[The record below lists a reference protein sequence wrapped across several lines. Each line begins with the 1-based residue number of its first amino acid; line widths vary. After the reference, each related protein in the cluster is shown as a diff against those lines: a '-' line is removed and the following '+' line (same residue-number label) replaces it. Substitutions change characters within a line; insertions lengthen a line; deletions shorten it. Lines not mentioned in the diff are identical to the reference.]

1 MPVCSDSAYILIR
14 LMHLNPRIDRKDA
27 HPMDPL
33 RLSQLSPS
41 DIVIFGGTGD
51 LSARKILPALY
62 YRLRDGQLPED
73 SRVVVLGRKPMSR
86 EEYHA
91 VLRHNLEEFVNPE
104 DFSETDFSKLAAQVF
119 YCELDAR
126 EGTHYAGI
134 RTLLEHS
141 PRPVRVFYLA
151 TPADIFSVICGHLK
165 QEGLITPDTRVVLEK
180 PIGKDL
186 HSFCEINNAVL
197 QYLNEKQVYR
207 IDHYLGKETVQNLMV
222 LRFANN
228 VFERMWNAD
237 VIDHVQITVAESIGV
252 GERGGYYDH
261 SGAMRDMVQNHLLQ
275 LLCLVAMESPAQI
288 TPDAVRD
295 EKLKVL
301 RALRPIPPEF
311 LSHCTVRGQYVAG
324 DSKPGYLEEIKKTAS
339 DTETFVAIKAH
350 VDNWRWSGVPF
361 YLRTGKRMPQRYSE
375 IVIQFKRTPHNIF
388 PTQGDDIES
397 NKLIIRIQPDERV
410 QFQMNTKVPGP
421 GGYRMKPVNLNLSFA
436 DEFHERYPDAYE
448 RLLMDVVRGN
458 PTLFMRSDEVE
469 AAWIWTEYLLKG
481 WQERDMKPKTYAA
494 GSEGPREAEALMVK
508 DGRAWHEN
516 E

>member
-1 MPVCSDSAYILIR
+1 MAPEDKSA
-14 LMHLNPRIDRKDA
+14 K
-27 HPMDPL
+27 
-33 RLSQLSPS
+33 QLSPS

-51 LSARKILPALY
+51 LSIRKILPALY
-62 YRLRDGQLPED
+62 YRLRDGQLPSE
-73 SRVVVLGRKPMSR
+73 SRIIVLGRKPASP
-86 EEYHA
+86 EEYRA
-91 VLRHNLEEFVNPE
+91 TLRRTTEEFVAKA
-104 DFSETDFSKLAAQVF
+104 DFSEKDFQQLAERVE
-119 YCELDAR
+119 YLVLDAR
-126 EGTHYAGI
+126 EAAHYQTL
-134 RTLLEHS
+134 RQLLEKDA
-141 PRPVRVFYLA
+141 RPVRAFYLA
-151 TPADIFSVICGHLK
+151 TPADIFGTICQYLK
-165 QEGLITPDTRVVLEK
+165 EGGLITPETRVVLEK
-180 PIGKDL
+180 PIGYDL
-186 HSFCEINNAVL
+186 DSFCNINNSVL
-197 QYLNEKQVYR
+197 KHLNEKQIYR

-228 VFERMWNAD
+228 VFERVWNVD

-252 GERGGYYDH
+252 GDRGGYYDH

-311 LSHCTVRGQYVAG
+311 LSHYTVRGQYAAG
-324 DSKPGYLEEIKKTAS
+324 GDMPSYLEEIKKPSS

-361 YLRTGKRMPQRYSE
+361 YLRTGKRLPERYSE
-375 IVIQFKRTPHNIF
+375 IVIHFKRAPHNIF
-388 PTQGDDIES
+388 PTITDDMES

-481 WQERDMKPKTYAA
+481 WRERDMAPKPYAA
-494 GSEGPREAEALMVK
+494 GTWGPREAEALLAR

>member
-1 MPVCSDSAYILIR
+1 MSPLDSKQAK
-14 LMHLNPRIDRKDA
+14 P
-27 HPMDPL
+27 
-33 RLSQLSPS
+33 LSPS

-51 LSARKILPALY
+51 LSVRKILPALY
-62 YRLRDGQLPED
+62 YRLRDGQLPAS
-73 SRVVVLGRKPMSR
+73 SRIVVLGRKPASR
-86 EEYHA
+86 DEYQA
-91 VLRHNLEEFVNPE
+91 TLRKAMQEFVSQS
-104 DFSETDFSKLAAQVF
+104 DFTETDFARLATCVEYQVV
-119 YCELDAR
+119 DAR
-126 EGTHYAGI
+126 EAAHYGPL
-134 RTLLEHS
+134 RELLEKDA
-141 PRPVRVFYLA
+141 RPVRVFYLA
-151 TPADIFSVICGHLK
+151 TPADIFAGICGNLK
-165 QEGLITPDTRVVLEK
+165 AGGLVTDETRVVLEK

-186 HSFCEINNAVL
+186 QSFCHINNAVL
-197 QYLNEKQVYR
+197 QHLSEKQVYR

-228 VFERMWNAD
+228 VFERVWNAD

-252 GERGGYYDH
+252 GDRGGYYDQ
-261 SGAMRDMVQNHLLQ
+261 SGAMRDMIQNHLLQ

-301 RALRPIPPEF
+301 RALRPILPEF
-311 LSHCTVRGQYVAG
+311 LSHYTVRGQYVASG
-324 DSKPGYLEEIKKTAS
+324 GMQGYLEDIKKPES

-350 VDNWRWSGVPF
+350 VDTWRWSGVPF
-361 YLRTGKRMPQRYSE
+361 YLRSGKRMPERYSE

-388 PTQGDDIES
+388 PTLGDEIES

-410 QFQMNTKVPGP
+410 QFQMNTKIPGP

-469 AAWIWTEYLLKG
+469 AAWVWTEYLLKG
-481 WQERDMKPKTYAA
+481 WQEREVKPRPYPA
-494 GSEGPREAEALMVK
+494 GTSGPREAEMLLAR

-516 E
+516 G